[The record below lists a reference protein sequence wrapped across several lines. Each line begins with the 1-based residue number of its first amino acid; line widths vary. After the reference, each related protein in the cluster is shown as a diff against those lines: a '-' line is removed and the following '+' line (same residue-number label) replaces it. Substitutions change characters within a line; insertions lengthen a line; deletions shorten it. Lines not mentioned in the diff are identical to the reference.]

1 MHENVNGI
9 ALCVLWCVCTIYSFK
24 KKDGGLLASICLE
37 FLIRKYFIK
46 RPLFLR
52 VSG

>member
-1 MHENVNGI
+1 MHENVSGI

-37 FLIRKYFIK
+37 FLIRTSKKISLNVHY
-46 RPLFLR
+46 
-52 VSG
+52 S